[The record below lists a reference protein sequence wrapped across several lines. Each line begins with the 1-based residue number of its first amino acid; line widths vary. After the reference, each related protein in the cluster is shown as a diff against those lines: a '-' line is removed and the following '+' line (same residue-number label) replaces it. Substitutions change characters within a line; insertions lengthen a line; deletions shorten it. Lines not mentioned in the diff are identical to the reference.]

1 MALSVSAHFVPSLVT
16 HIKRHRGIVAVVEDD
31 HSVNHAIC
39 RLLSAA
45 GFEVRAF
52 ESGEALLMDDALAN
66 HRCLIIDA
74 ELPGISGFQLYRKLQ
89 RNGLRVP
96 VVVVTAHDDNEH
108 REEASSIGAA
118 AYFSKP
124 FSSAAFLT
132 AVMNATTLTEER

>member
-1 MALSVSAHFVPSLVT
+1 MT
-16 HIKRHRGIVAVVEDD
+16 HITRHHGVVAVVEDD

-52 ESGEALLMDDALAN
+52 ESGEALLMDEALRD

-74 ELPGISGFQLYRKLQ
+74 ELPGISGFQLYREL
-89 RNGLRVP
+89 RRGGLRVP
-96 VVVVTAHDDNEH
+96 VVVVTAHDDAEH
-108 REEASSIGAA
+108 REEASSLGAV

-132 AVMNATTLTEER
+132 AVINATKSTEER

>member
-1 MALSVSAHFVPSLVT
+1 M
-16 HIKRHRGIVAVVEDD
+16 VEDD

-52 ESGEALLMDDALAN
+52 ESGEALLMDATVRD
-66 HRCLIIDA
+66 HHCLILDA

-89 RNGLRVP
+89 LSGLRIP
-96 VVVVTAHDDNEH
+96 FVVVTAHDDAEH
-108 REEASSIGAA
+108 RAEASNLGAT

-124 FSSAAFLT
+124 FSSTAFLT
-132 AVMNATTLTEER
+132 AVIEATARAKES